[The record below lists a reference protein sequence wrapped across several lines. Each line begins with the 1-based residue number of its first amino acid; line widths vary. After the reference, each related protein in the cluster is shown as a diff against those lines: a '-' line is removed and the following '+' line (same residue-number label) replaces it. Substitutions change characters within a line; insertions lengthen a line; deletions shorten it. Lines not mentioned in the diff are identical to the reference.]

1 MRRRVLATAASAGP
15 AGLSGVSESGAGDS
29 APPRSEELEGGE
41 VPPRLATEAGPLGW
55 EGYFDSA
62 EELEIRGRG
71 TFRVYCAGAA
81 GPVLLLL
88 HGGGYSGLTWAL
100 MVRRLASACRVVAPD
115 LRGHG
120 LTRTSEDAD
129 LSAETLAA
137 DATAVWLAL
146 HGAEA
151 PPTVVAGH
159 SMGGAVAVRLCASAP
174 PELRACLAGLVV
186 LDVVEGTAMAS
197 LAHMRGVLAKRPASF
212 PSAEAAVAWALRSGA
227 TRNLEAARVSVPS
240 QVRQNA
246 PGGPWVW
253 VARLGESERFWDGWY
268 RGLSDLFLA
277 VPAPKLLL
285 LAGTDRLDKA
295 LTIGQ
300 MQGKFQMTVLP
311 AGHAIHEDEPARV
324 AGALEGFVQRFR
336 VGQPPPPALAKPRR

>member
-1 MRRRVLATAASAGP
+1 M
-15 AGLSGVSESGAGDS
+15 
-29 APPRSEELEGGE
+29 
-41 VPPRLATEAGPLGW
+41 
-55 EGYFDSA
+55 
-62 EELEIRGRG
+62 
-71 TFRVYCAGAA
+71 
-81 GPVLLLL
+81 
-88 HGGGYSGLTWAL
+88 
-100 MVRRLASACRVVAPD
+100 
-115 LRGHG
+115 
-120 LTRTSEDAD
+120 
-129 LSAETLAA
+129 
-137 DATAVWLAL
+137 
-146 HGAEA
+146 
-151 PPTVVAGH
+151 
-159 SMGGAVAVRLCASAP
+159 
-174 PELRACLAGLVV
+174 
-186 LDVVEGTAMAS
+186 
-197 LAHMRGVLAKRPASF
+197 
-212 PSAEAAVAWALRSGA
+212 
-227 TRNLEAARVSVPS
+227 SVPS

>member
-1 MRRRVLATAASAGP
+1 
-15 AGLSGVSESGAGDS
+15 
-29 APPRSEELEGGE
+29 
-41 VPPRLATEAGPLGW
+41 
-55 EGYFDSA
+55 
-62 EELEIRGRG
+62 
-71 TFRVYCAGAA
+71 
-81 GPVLLLL
+81 
-88 HGGGYSGLTWAL
+88 
-100 MVRRLASACRVVAPD
+100 
-115 LRGHG
+115 
-120 LTRTSEDAD
+120 
-129 LSAETLAA
+129 
-137 DATAVWLAL
+137 
-146 HGAEA
+146 
-151 PPTVVAGH
+151 
-159 SMGGAVAVRLCASAP
+159 
-174 PELRACLAGLVV
+174 
-186 LDVVEGTAMAS
+186 MAS

-300 MQGKFQMTVLP
+300 MQGKFQLQVIPEAGHFVQEDVPEKAAQLLVEFFKRNDRGALVLP
-311 AGHAIHEDEPARV
+311 PKVSDLIAQGKKV
-324 AGALEGFVQRFR
+324 
-336 VGQPPPPALAKPRR
+336 

>member
-1 MRRRVLATAASAGP
+1 M
-15 AGLSGVSESGAGDS
+15 ESGAGDS

-62 EELEIRGRG
+62 EELEVQGRG
-71 TFRVYCAGAA
+71 TFRVYRAGGA
-81 GPVLLLL
+81 GLVLLLL

-100 MVRRLASACRVVAPD
+100 MARRLGSACRVVAPD

-120 LTRTSEDAD
+120 LTRTPEDAD

-151 PPTVVAGH
+151 PPTVVVGH
-159 SMGGAVAVRLCASAP
+159 SMGGAVAVRLSASAP

-227 TRNLEAARVSVPS
+227 TKNLEAARVSVSS
-240 QVRQNA
+240 QIRQNT

-253 VARLGESERFWDGWY
+253 VARLEESERFWDGWY

-311 AGHAIHEDEPARV
+311 AGHAIHEDEPDRV
-324 AGALEGFVQRFR
+324 AGALEGFVKRFHI
-336 VGQPPPPALAKPRR
+336 GQPLPPALAKLRN